1 MQNAP
6 ESVMFVLLS
15 SSNRWARGR
24 SMFSAASALVK
35 AGGKR
40 KDKVFGIMVCNDPE
54 PFIDST
60 GRICYGGAEAPNAY
74 TVELGNLGKV
84 GGLIA

>member
-1 MQNAP
+1 
-6 ESVMFVLLS
+6 MFVLLS

-24 SMFSAASALVK
+24 SIFSAASALVK

-40 KDKVFGIMVCNDPE
+40 TDKAYGIMVCNDPE

-60 GRICYGGAEAPNAY
+60 GRICYGGAAEANAY

>member
-6 ESVMFVLLS
+6 KLVMFVLLS
-15 SSNRWARGR
+15 SSNRWGRGKSLADAAR
-24 SMFSAASALVK
+24 ALVN

-40 KDKVFGIMVCNDPE
+40 TDKVYGIMVCNDPD

-60 GRICYGGAEAPNAY
+60 GRICYGGAAEPDAY